1 MNDLKLD
8 KKNEQFEKLEEK
20 TNKAVQMEI
29 EQTFMT
35 YLEDIRNFYDN
46 SVYEAAFAVAGE
58 EFANATRD
66 KTILLLGIQNFID
79 YYTYIPKDKKE
90 FIDVMLMHATN
101 HDPFVDRLKY
111 NSSNSPDEQNS
122 LVNIHNENMSIY
134 SYSLKNVLDSL
145 SEILSAN
152 ILN

>member
-1 MNDLKLD
+1 
-8 KKNEQFEKLEEK
+8 
-20 TNKAVQMEI
+20 
-29 EQTFMT
+29 
-35 YLEDIRNFYDN
+35 
-46 SVYEAAFAVAGE
+46 
-58 EFANATRD
+58 
-66 KTILLLGIQNFID
+66 
-79 YYTYIPKDKKE
+79 
-90 FIDVMLMHATN
+90 MLMHVAN